1 MRYLAALIAG
11 ALAVFAFSPFNWY
24 PLSIV
29 CPALLFLF
37 WLGASVR
44 QCFWLGFMFGVGM
57 FGVGVSWVYVSLHDF
72 GNMPAPLA
80 GIVVT
85 VFVLYLSLFP
95 AAVGGLQAAWPG
107 TNTLVRATLV
117 IPSLWAMS
125 EWLRGWLLSGFPWLS
140 LGYSQVGW
148 PLGGFASVVGV
159 YGVSWFT
166 AVTVGAIVAVVVNRS
181 RFAPLGIAVA
191 ITLIAAGWLLDR
203 INWVEPKGKP
213 VKVALVQGNI
223 PLVDKWRVDRRSGI
237 LAQYMEL
244 SDNTDAELI
253 VWPESALPVYA
264 DELPESFWRGLEDH
278 PADFVFGILERRT
291 DATGDRFYNSVVAV
305 SNSLS
310 FYRKRHLVPFGEF
323 LPLSSVLGW
332 LLDYLH
338 IPMSDFSSWSGAQAP
353 LMAVGNPLGVS
364 ICYEDAFPE
373 DVRVMLPDARLLV
386 NVSEDAWF
394 GDSFGPHQRL
404 QMAQMRAVEMGRPMV
419 RAGNT
424 GVSAVIDHRGKIS
437 TRSSQFIKT
446 VILDTVQPMT
456 GTTPYVRFGNLIMI
470 VLAVLG
476 MGVAVLVNLR
486 LRQELDEKQSG

>member
-29 CPALLFLF
+29 CPALLFWF

-44 QCFWLGFMFGVGM
+44 QCFWLGIVFGVGM

-80 GIVVT
+80 GIVVAI
-85 VFVLYLSLFP
+85 FVLILSLFP

-107 TNTLVRATLV
+107 TNILLRLTLI
-117 IPSLWAMS
+117 IPGLWAAS
-125 EWLRGWLLSGFPWLS
+125 EWLRGWFLTGFPWLS

-166 AVTVGAIVAVVVNRS
+166 AVTVGALVVAVVNRF
-181 RFAPLGIAVA
+181 RRAPLGIAVA
-191 ITLIAAGWLLDR
+191 MTLMLAGWLVEG
-203 INWVEPKGKP
+203 ITWVEPKGEP
-213 VKVALVQGNI
+213 VKIALVQGNI
-223 PLVDKWRVDRRSGI
+223 SLAEKWHVDGRSGI
-237 LAQYMEL
+237 LKRYMDL
-244 SDNTDAELI
+244 SDNTNADLI
-253 VWPESALPVYA
+253 VWPEAAVPLYA
-264 DELPESFWRGLEDH
+264 DELPESFWRRLKDH
-278 PADFVFGILERRT
+278 PADFVIGILERRK
-291 DATGDRFYNSVVAV
+291 DAAGEKLYNSVAGVG
-305 SNSLS
+305 NSLS

-323 LPLSSVLGW
+323 LPLSSFLEW
-332 LLDYLH
+332 LLNYLH
-338 IPMSDFSSWSGAQAP
+338 IPMSDFSSWPGAQPP
-353 LMAVGNPLGVS
+353 LTAAGIPLGVS

-373 DVRVMLPDARLLV
+373 DVRAMLPDATLLV

-394 GDSFGPHQRL
+394 GDSLGPHQRL

-424 GVSAVIDHRGKIS
+424 GVSAVIDHRGEIS
-437 TRSSQFIKT
+437 ARSPQFTET
-446 VILDTVQPMT
+446 VLQDTVQPMT
-456 GTTPYVRFGNLIMI
+456 GTTLYVRFGNLIMI
-470 VLAVLG
+470 VLVVLG
-476 MGVAVLVNLR
+476 LGVAMVLDLR
-486 LRQELDEKQSG
+486 PKPRIR

>member
-1 MRYLAALIAG
+1 MRYLGALIAG
-11 ALAVFAFSPFNWY
+11 VLAVFAFSPFNWY

-29 CPALLFLF
+29 CPALLFLL
-37 WLGASVR
+37 WLKAPIR
-44 QCFWLGFMFGVGM
+44 RCFWLGFVYGVGM
-57 FGVGVSWVYVSLHDF
+57 FGAGVSWVYVSLHQF

-85 VFVLYLSLFP
+85 IFVFCLALFP

-107 TNTLVRATLV
+107 TNVLVRVALV
-117 IPSLWAMS
+117 IPGLWAAS
-125 EWLRGWLLSGFPWLS
+125 EWLRGWFLTGFPWLS
-140 LGYSQVGW
+140 LGYSQIGW

-166 AVTVGAIVAVVVNRS
+166 AVTGGVLVAAVVNRF
-181 RFAPLGIAVA
+181 RLAPMGIAVA
-191 ITLIAAGWLLDR
+191 ITLMVAGWLTER

-223 PLVDKWRVDRRSGI
+223 PLAEKWHMDQRSAI
-237 LAQYMEL
+237 IKRYLDL
-244 SDNTDAELI
+244 SDDTNAELI
-253 VWPESALPVYA
+253 VWPESALPLYA
-264 DELPESFWRGLEDH
+264 DQLPESFWRRLEDH
-278 PADFVFGILERRT
+278 PADFVFGILERRR
-291 DATGDRFYNSVVAV
+291 DAAGDKLYNSVVAV
-305 SNSLS
+305 GSSSS
-310 FYRKRHLVPFGEF
+310 FYRKHHLVPFGEF
-323 LPLSSVLGW
+323 LPLSSMLGW

-353 LMAVGNPLGVS
+353 LMAAGNPLGIS

-373 DVRVMLPDARLLV
+373 DVRMMLPDATLLV

-394 GDSFGPHQRL
+394 GDSLGPHQRL

-424 GVSAVIDHRGKIS
+424 GVSAVIDHRGRIS
-437 TRSSQFIKT
+437 ARSPQFTQI
-446 VILDTVQPMT
+446 VIQDTVQPMT

-470 VLAVLG
+470 VLIVLG
-476 MGVAVLVNLR
+476 LGVSMLR
-486 LRQELDEKQSG
+486 DLRHKARIK